1 MNDSSSAGDSA
12 DWWSLLWLC
21 QPAKRGVLKAPGNKI
36 LFGWVR
42 EGCPILYSV
51 IQEEIPSIVDCSDPD
66 HMTPHERRVARIAH
80 EEASFDAEY
89 YLYVTLYLALYL
101 GHIEGQNCFFLLC
114 VTCIQGYPVLDLEV
128 VYEVI

>member
-1 MNDSSSAGDSA
+1 MTRPLQETQLIGGPSYGFAN
-12 DWWSLLWLC
+12 
-21 QPAKRGVLKAPGNKI
+21 QQKGVFSKLQVTKF

-51 IQEEIPSIVDCSDPD
+51 IQEEILSIVDCSDPD

-89 YLYVTLYLALYL
+89 YLYVSLYSALYL
-101 GHIEGQNCFFLLC
+101 GHIEDKIAFSSS
-114 VTCIQGYPVLDLEV
+114 VSPAYKATCA
-128 VYEVI
+128 